1 MTALAA
7 AALLALHFWIWP
19 SMSDRQAVW
28 LSEFQS
34 QMSQRGLSVSVQAL
48 DADWET
54 WFRPRIRIAQLEVAR
69 PNGDRVLAI
78 REIQAVLGLRSIA
91 SLLHWAPVFSE
102 IRLQDPQLYAERDA
116 KGEVIVAGI
125 ALAGNQSDP
134 ELLNWL
140 LRQGR
145 LRLDGGEI
153 IWRDVIRS
161 RSVRLREL
169 TFAMNNLGVSH
180 AWALKATPPS
190 ILGEGFVLQGDFR
203 HALGAAPLIFR
214 SGSVKRMFSS
224 IV

>member
-1 MTALAA
+1 MLAQAPGRIRHLAWLLIQASAVAAAAMTALAA

-116 KGEVIVAGI
+116 KGEVKAGCGWMVAKSFG
-125 ALAGNQSDP
+125 
-134 ELLNWL
+134 
-140 LRQGR
+140 
-145 LRLDGGEI
+145 
-153 IWRDVIRS
+153 
-161 RSVRLREL
+161 
-169 TFAMNNLGVSH
+169 
-180 AWALKATPPS
+180 AT
-190 ILGEGFVLQGDFR
+190 
-203 HALGAAPLIFR
+203 
-214 SGSVKRMFSS
+214 
-224 IV
+224 